1 MGLTSSL
8 TIGRSALSA
17 AQVAIQV
24 TGNNFAN
31 ASTPGYS
38 RQIVDL
44 TPAAE
49 ARQGRFVLGRGV
61 DIGGIRRQVDTALQS
76 RLWAATS
83 NDAAASMNSSLLSQ
97 LEATINELSD
107 NDLSSEFAR
116 FFQSWSELANSPN
129 REGAR
134 ALVVQQGKTLAGAI
148 RALRSD
154 LAGMRGQVDTQLGA
168 NVLQADN
175 LLTQVADL
183 NVQIVNAETGS
194 ATANGLRDQ
203 RDQLVAQLS
212 ELMDVSTIEQ
222 PNGALDVLVGST
234 PVVLNGVSRGI
245 ELRRVT
251 EDGST
256 SVSVRVKAD
265 GTELSV
271 KSGAVGGL
279 LAQRGQAVNEVID
292 RLDKVSSQLIFQVNR
307 IHSSGY
313 SQTPITSVTGTRVM
327 PAIDAARALN
337 DPANSVMGA
346 LPFKPV
352 NGGFNV
358 TMTNVQT
365 GQTQTVRVN
374 VDLDGINSSG
384 AQGFQDDTSV
394 NSLAA
399 ELANIPNLA
408 ATVNADG
415 TLSIDAGSGYTVA
428 FSEDS
433 SGVLAALGVN
443 TYFTGQDASDI
454 DIRQALVDS
463 PGLLSTGKLVGGQ
476 PSDNG
481 AALDIVGLRDAANTE
496 LGGESL
502 SGSWRGAVQKIGA
515 DAGAA
520 QTRASAAGTV
530 RESLEAQRQAVS
542 GVSLDEEAINLLNYQ
557 RMYQG
562 AARFITA
569 VDELTQTLLAMAG

>member
-61 DIGGIRRQVDTALQS
+61 DIGGIRRQVDTALQA
-76 RLWAATS
+76 RLWSATS

-251 EDGST
+251 EGGST

-327 PAIDAARALN
+327 PAADAARALN

-365 GQTQTVRVN
+365 GQTQTVRIN

-399 ELANIPNLA
+399 ELANIPNLSA
-408 ATVNADG
+408 SVNADG

-481 AALDIVGLRDAANTE
+481 AALDIVGLRDAANSE

-520 QTRASAAGTV
+520 QTRAAAAGTV